1 MKRKA
6 VLWLAVLGLLFS
18 ACGGGEKMTEE
29 VSVPGTS
36 AEEPAATSESAFPG
50 TSAAAWEST
59 AVQPAQEEIHQ
70 AILGFCEMLF
80 GSLKYDSTTTF
91 GWDDFDSIEGYMVAK
106 WTETKRECYKID
118 KADITDVR
126 VLGVDLS
133 GEPLARDDHY
143 VQCAFVHYE
152 YVSKDMKISC
162 GTRYFFTLRAGDGG
176 LRVTDLTTYNPEY
189 SITEADDMD
198 IAVLRDSLDSW
209 KEECKDAGDKWQF
222 EAIDRIMEQKKVPIE
237 DLIPDDMKEEMERRS
252 KKTAEDAKVLEIRFN
267 EAYERPDAPMES
279 GMTFRDGSTS
289 FWVSFTYLD
298 LYDVYFS
305 DDSIKT
311 VGGALELGLIGLAE
325 LDRLE
330 IPYVRD
336 PGTEP
341 ETAPSERETEPA
353 EHPTQER
360 ETEPAERPTQER
372 ETPASDTE
380 AEREETT
387 KAPSTEGGGKKS
399 GVSRYYSEEDIEEAK
414 EAVRDW
420 MSEAFEKGT
429 KLKELYYPGDD
440 FTDEFADSG
449 STAFRNTDN
458 SMVLGGYFIEPDETE
473 RGTSGYP
480 LWVWI
485 LWRGSEGGW
494 FVKDAGY

>member
-1 MKRKA
+1 MKRKV
-6 VLWLAVLGLLFS
+6 VLWLTVLGLLFS

-29 VSVPGTS
+29 APVPGTS

-152 YVSKDMKISC
+152 YVSKDMKSSC
-162 GTRYFFTLRAGDGG
+162 DTRYFFTLRAEDGG

-252 KKTAEDAKVLEIRFN
+252 EKTAEDAKVLEIRFN

-311 VGGALELGLIGLAE
+311 VGEALELGLIGLAE

-387 KAPSTEGGGKKS
+387 KAPSTEGGSKKS

-480 LWVWI
+480 LVREGRRI
-485 LWRGSEGGW
+485 LTHQARPQ
-494 FVKDAGY
+494 